1 MAPSDNYDCDANR
14 TRMQAGE
21 FTAFTRF
28 VHPCIDAVVPI
39 EDLHLMPRA
48 LRPRGELKW
57 TVAPGHAKM
66 PDDLEGRTCTDDLI
80 TRFRAD
86 LDHMHGKVSQLESF
100 MKDFLS
106 SSNYVSSDPVS
117 ERHCE
122 DDVGSTAQPSS
133 PVTQSV
139 SLCSMTDQDGC
150 AGGACQNE
158 SDGSSGSERFP
169 NRPLRKRRPFGPY
182 ELFWMQ
188 NNPYGA
194 TEDELG
200 SMLTV

>member
-1 MAPSDNYDCDANR
+1 
-14 TRMQAGE
+14 
-21 FTAFTRF
+21 
-28 VHPCIDAVVPI
+28 
-39 EDLHLMPRA
+39 
-48 LRPRGELKW
+48 
-57 TVAPGHAKM
+57 
-66 PDDLEGRTCTDDLI
+66 
-80 TRFRAD
+80 
-86 LDHMHGKVSQLESF
+86 
-100 MKDFLS
+100 
-106 SSNYVSSDPVS
+106 
-117 ERHCE
+117 
-122 DDVGSTAQPSS
+122 
-133 PVTQSV
+133 
-139 SLCSMTDQDGC
+139 MTDQDGC